1 MKKQKHNGD
10 EHDGHSHDIGRT
22 SLPEAPPIEDR
33 HDVPRAPLRGAPTRP
48 PVRSIAVW
56 GPIAAV
62 TVLAFVVTIGVWRRV
77 QERGQEKAF
86 TKQAT
91 QIEVNVVSAQRDR
104 KPKELILPGTFQ
116 AFKETTIYP
125 RSNGYVK
132 SWKTDIG
139 DNVKEGQLLAEI
151 ETPEVDQQLAQAKAA
166 YEIAKVTADR
176 WRDLVGKKV
185 VSKQEYDQN
194 EKAYEGARANY
205 EQLQKLQGFKEIV
218 APFGGTI
225 SARNIDVGTLVTA
238 GTGNAGT
245 PLFRIVQSDPLRVY
259 VYAPQ
264 ENAPSIHE
272 GLKAKILMQ
281 EFPGQNF
288 DGSVTRTAG
297 ALDPQSRT
305 MQVEVQVPNHEGK
318 LYAGMYGEVKFI
330 LADENAPIVVPANV
344 FLFRTEGP
352 QIATITKDNRIHW
365 QKIHVGRDFGTQL
378 EVLDGLAENTKAVMN
393 PTDDLAEGIQVQV
406 KPAEKPKP
414 QPSAKQSSSGQ

>member
-1 MKKQKHNGD
+1 MNKAKDRGHRHNG
-10 EHDGHSHDIGRT
+10 
-22 SLPEAPPIEDR
+22 AEDR
-33 HDVPRAPLRGAPTRP
+33 QTEGRQGWARSPGARTLQSSVPTRP
-48 PVRSIAVW
+48 PVRSVAVW

-62 TVLAFVVTIGVWRRV
+62 TLLAFLVTIGVWRRIH
-77 QERGQEKAF
+77 ERGQEKAF

-132 SWKTDIG
+132 SWKIDIG

-205 EQLQKLQGFKEIV
+205 EQLQKLQGFKDII

-272 GLKAKILMQ
+272 GLAAKILVQ

-288 DGSVTRTAG
+288 DGTVTRTAG

-305 MQVEVQVPNHEGK
+305 MQVEVQVPNHEGR
-318 LYAGMYGEVKFI
+318 LYAGMYGNVKFL
-330 LADENAPIVVPANV
+330 LADENAPIVVPANA

-352 QIATITKDNRIHW
+352 QVATVAKDNRIHW
-365 QKIHVGRDFGTQL
+365 QTIRVGRDFGTQL
-378 EVLDGLAENTKAVMN
+378 EVLDGLAENTGVVMN
-393 PTDDLAEGIQVQV
+393 PTDDLAEGIQVQL
-406 KPAEKPKP
+406 KPAEKPKRDAN
-414 QPSAKQSSSGQ
+414 AKQSSSDR